1 MSHITLYRKYRPATF
16 DQVLGQD
23 HITGPLQK
31 VINTNSPSHA
41 YMFAGSRGTGKTS
54 TARIFARALGVEEVD
69 IHEIDAASQRRVE
82 DMREFITEV
91 GTRPMISPYKVYIF
105 DEVHMLT
112 RESANTFLKTLE
124 EPPSHVIF
132 ILCTTD
138 LDKVLDTII
147 SRTQVH
153 IFKQPSIETIAGML
167 IGGATSEGY
176 TLDNDAAVLIARYAK
191 GAFRD
196 AWGLLEK
203 IISAVDTGTTITESL
218 AHNIL
223 QKGGTSVVTMLDYL
237 HTGNLSGLLGLMYEM
252 ERSGGEIDGVLETL
266 IHYIRIIILIRFAPA
281 VAGEMVAYMDGTTA
295 ALLSEYASEPKN
307 VFNSEM
313 LLRLLQVKN
322 SYGNTHSIM
331 LELAFID
338 ILSKLEQ

>member
-1 MSHITLYRKYRPATF
+1 MSHITLYRKYRPTTF

-23 HITGPLQK
+23 HIIQPLSK
-31 VINTNSPSHA
+31 IVASNTPSHA

-54 TARIFARALGVEEVD
+54 TARIFARALGVEDID

-124 EPPSHVIF
+124 EPPAHVIF

-147 SRTQVH
+147 SRCQTH
-153 IFKQPSIETIAGML
+153 IFKQPDTTIIANML
-167 IGGATSEGY
+167 MEGAQSEGY
-176 TLDNDAAVLIARYAK
+176 TLDGAAAALIARHAR

-203 IISAVDTGTTITESL
+203 IISQVDTGTTISEDI

-223 QKGGTSVVTMLDYL
+223 QKGTTSTITVLQHM
-237 HTGNLSGLLGLMYEM
+237 HGNNLSAILGMMYES
-252 ERSGGEIDGVLETL
+252 ERSGGDVSGLLDTL
-266 IHYIRIIILIRFAPA
+266 VHYIRIIILMRFAPA
-281 VAGEMVAYMDGTTA
+281 VADEMVSYMDGSTVSILRDYA
-295 ALLSEYASEPKN
+295 AEPKN
-307 VFNSEM
+307 IFNSQT
-313 LLRLLQVKN
+313 LLRLLQVQ
-322 SYGNTHSIM
+322 STGDHAGTIM
-331 LELAFID
+331 AELAFID
-338 ILSKLEQ
+338 ILGNINA